1 MEPLNNKE
9 EQLMQMIWKRKRALV
24 SDLLEDFDEPRPP
37 HSTISSTVRK
47 LEEKG
52 YLGHKAYGRTHEYFP
67 LITKGA
73 YKKWTFERMIADYFE
88 GSYQEVV
95 SYMVEQSALTA
106 GQLAEIQQLIEEEE
120 EGKP

>member
-37 HSTISSTVRK
+37 HSTISSIVRK

-120 EGKP
+120 GKP